1 VVIAI
6 LASMGFG
13 FLTEYLDPSFKTPEE
28 VKEYLE
34 IPLLATLP
42 KGNGK
47 PRTAVQFQTPGE
59 RPC

>member
-1 VVIAI
+1 
-6 LASMGFG
+6 LM
-13 FLTEYLDPSFKTPEE
+13 EYLDPSFRTPDE

-47 PRTAVQFQTPGE
+47 TRTAFHFQKQGE
-59 RPC
+59 HPR